1 LTTSFI
7 HIFYLC
13 YFHFGE
19 ALFDQERNELVETI
33 KSKGIKDEAV
43 LKAVNSVERH
53 LFVEDAM
60 KYHAY
65 KDVALPIGF
74 GQTIS
79 QPFTVAYMTQSLN
92 LQKGSKVLEI
102 GTGSGYQAAILEKME
117 MRVFSIERN
126 DKLYNR
132 ALNLFD
138 NLGIRVAVRLG
149 DGTIGWEEYAPFDGI
164 IVTAGSPD
172 IPERLK
178 KQLAIGGRMVI
189 PVGDKNTQTMKIITK
204 KDEENFL
211 ITDSPRF
218 KFVPLIGKEG
228 WKEG

>member
-1 LTTSFI
+1 MFE
-7 HIFYLC
+7 H
-13 YFHFGE
+13 
-19 ALFDQERNELVETI
+19 ERHELVETI
-33 KSKGIKDEAV
+33 KSKGINNEAV
-43 LKAVNSVERH
+43 LNAVNTVERH

-79 QPFTVAYMTQSLN
+79 QPFTVAYMSQALN
-92 LQKGSKVLEI
+92 LGKGSKVLEI
-102 GTGSGYQAAILEKME
+102 GTGSGYQAAILEKMG

-132 ALNLFD
+132 ALKIFD
-138 NLGIRVAVRLG
+138 YLGIRVAVRLG
-149 DGTIGWEEYAPFDGI
+149 DGTIGWEEYAPYDGI

-172 IPERLK
+172 VPERLK
-178 KQLAIGGRMVI
+178 RQLAVGGRMVI
-189 PVGDKNTQTMKIITK
+189 PVGDKNSQTMKVLTK
-204 KDEENFL
+204 KDEENF
-211 ITDSPRF
+211 IVTDSPQF

-228 WKEG
+228 WKER